1 MSTSILRKKTIVLGV
16 SGGIAA
22 YKAAELLR
30 LLQKRG
36 ADVRVMMT
44 RNAERFIGATTFE
57 ALSGHPVC
65 TSLFEGGSEASI
77 THIDWADKADA
88 VVIAP
93 ATANIIGKL
102 ANGIADDALS
112 TFLMAVT
119 RPIIVCPAMN
129 THMFESRPTQRN
141 LDLLR
146 SDGHFIVEPGVG
158 EMACG
163 TTGQGRLPEP
173 EEILDRICAIL
184 SPKDLTGKNVLV
196 SAGPTQEA
204 IDPVRF
210 ISNPST
216 GKMGYA
222 IARAAEHR
230 GATVTLVAGPT
241 VLPDPVNIK
250 VLHVKSAS
258 EMAAAVFAH
267 METADIIIKS
277 AAVSDY
283 RPDSP
288 AGHKIKKDQDHMT
301 LSLVKNEDILFT
313 LGRNK
318 ENRVL
323 VGFAAETRDLETY
336 AAGKLEKKNLDLIV
350 GNIVGQPRA
359 GFASD
364 TNRVVFFHRDGSR
377 EMLPEMSKDDV
388 ADMLLDRI
396 RDRILIPKTAGA

>member
-1 MSTSILRKKTIVLGV
+1 MSMSILRNKNIVLGV

-30 LLQKRG
+30 LLQKQG

-44 RNAERFIGATTFE
+44 RNAEWFVGPMTFE

-65 TSLFEGGSEASI
+65 TSLFERGSEASI
-77 THIDWADKADA
+77 KHVDWAGKADA

-119 RPIIVCPAMN
+119 QPIIVCPAMN
-129 THMFESRPTQRN
+129 THMYESRPTQRN
-141 LDLLR
+141 LDVLR
-146 SDGHFIVEPGVG
+146 QDGHFIIEPGVG

-163 TTGQGRLPEP
+163 TTGAGRLREP
-173 EEILDRICAIL
+173 DEIVDRIRAIL
-184 SPKDLTGKNVLV
+184 TPKDLIGKNVLV
-196 SAGPTQEA
+196 TAGPTQEA
-204 IDPVRF
+204 IDPVRY

-222 IARAAEHR
+222 IARAAEYR
-230 GATVTLVAGPT
+230 GANVTLVTGPT
-241 VLPDPVNIK
+241 ALPDPANVK
-250 VLHVKSAS
+250 TLHVTSAS
-258 EMAAAVFAH
+258 EMASVVFLH
-267 METADIIIKS
+267 MKTADIIVKS

-288 AGHKIKKDQDHMT
+288 ADQKIKKDRDRLT

-313 LGRNK
+313 LGQKK
-318 ENRVL
+318 EHQIL
-323 VGFAAETRDLETY
+323 VGFAAETQNLDAY
-336 AAGKLEKKNLDLIV
+336 ATGKLEKKNLDLIV
-350 GNIVGQPRA
+350 GNIVGLPGA

-364 TNRVVFFHRDGSR
+364 TNRVVFFYRDGTKETLS
-377 EMLPEMSKDDV
+377 EMSKDAV
-388 ADMLLDRI
+388 ADTLFDRI
-396 RDRILIPKTAGA
+396 RERIPAGETTRD

>member
-1 MSTSILRKKTIVLGV
+1 MSMSILCNKNIILGV

-30 LLQKRG
+30 LLQKQG
-36 ADVRVMMT
+36 AQVRVMMT
-44 RNAERFIGATTFE
+44 RNAEWFVGPMTFE

-65 TSLFEGGSEASI
+65 TSLFERGSESSI
-77 THIDWADKADA
+77 KHIDWAGKADA

-119 RPIIVCPAMN
+119 KPVIVCPAMN
-129 THMFESRPTQRN
+129 THMYESRPAQRN
-141 LDLLR
+141 LDVLR
-146 SDGHFIVEPGVG
+146 KDGHFIIEPGVG

-163 TTGQGRLPEP
+163 TTGPGRLREP
-173 EEILDRICAIL
+173 DEILDRICAIL
-184 SPKDLTGKNVLV
+184 SPKDLKGKNVLV
-196 SAGPTQEA
+196 TAGPTQEA

-222 IARAAEHR
+222 IARAAEYR
-230 GATVTLVAGPT
+230 GANVTLVAGPT
-241 VLPDPVNIK
+241 VLPDPVNIRTH
-250 VLHVKSAS
+250 HVISAS
-258 EMAAAVFAH
+258 EMASVVFSH
-267 METADIIIKS
+267 MKAADIIVKT

-288 AGHKIKKDQDHMT
+288 ADQKIKKDQDRLT
-301 LSLVKNEDILFT
+301 VTLVKNEDILFT
-313 LGRNK
+313 LGQNK
-318 ENRVL
+318 THQVL
-323 VGFAAETRDLETY
+323 VGFAAETQNLDAY
-336 AAGKLEKKNLDLIV
+336 ATGKLEKKNLDLIV
-350 GNIVGQPRA
+350 GNIVGHPGA

-364 TNRVVFFHRDGSR
+364 TNRVVFFYRDGTK
-377 EMLPEMSKDDV
+377 ETLPEMSKDAV
-388 ADMLLDRI
+388 ADTLLDRI
-396 RDRILIPKTAGA
+396 CGRILANQIASE

>member
-1 MSTSILRKKTIVLGV
+1 MSTSILRNKTIVLGV

-30 LLQKRG
+30 LLQKQG
-36 ADVRVMMT
+36 ADIRVMMT
-44 RNAERFIGATTFE
+44 RNAEWFIGAMTFE

-65 TSLFEGGSEASI
+65 TSLFERGNEAAI
-77 THIDWADKADA
+77 QHIDWAQKADA

-112 TFLMAVT
+112 TFLLAVT
-119 RPIIVCPAMN
+119 QPIIVCPAMN
-129 THMFESRPTQRN
+129 THMYESRPTQRN
-141 LDLLR
+141 LEVLR
-146 SDGHFIVEPGVG
+146 SDGHFIIEPGVG

-163 TTGQGRLPEP
+163 TTGPGRLPEP

-184 SPKDLTGKNVLV
+184 SPKDLTGKNILV

-230 GATVTLVAGPT
+230 GATVTLITGPT
-241 VLPDPVNIK
+241 VLPDPVHIK
-250 VLHVKSAS
+250 TLHVKSAS
-258 EMAAAVFAH
+258 EMAAAVFSQ
-267 METADIIIKS
+267 MEDADIIIKS

-288 AGHKIKKDQDHMT
+288 ADHKIKKDQDRLT
-301 LSLVKNEDILFT
+301 LSLVKNEDILFM
-313 LGRNK
+313 LGQHK
-318 ENRVL
+318 KNRVL
-323 VGFAAETRDLETY
+323 VGFAAETQDLDTY
-336 AAGKLEKKNLDLIV
+336 ATGKLEKKNLDLIV

-364 TNRVVFFHRDGSR
+364 TNRVVFFYRDGSK
-377 EMLPEMSKDDV
+377 EMLPEMSKDAV
-388 ADMLLDRI
+388 ADTLLDRI
-396 RDRILIPKTAGA
+396 RERILGNKTAIA

>member
-1 MSTSILRKKTIVLGV
+1 MSRSILRDKNIVLGV

-30 LLQKRG
+30 LLQKQG

-44 RNAERFIGATTFE
+44 RNAEWFVGPMTFE

-65 TSLFEGGSEASI
+65 SSLFERGSEASI
-77 THIDWADKADA
+77 RHVDWAGRADA

-119 RPIIVCPAMN
+119 GPVILCPAMN
-129 THMFESRPTQRN
+129 THMFESRPMQRN
-141 LDLLR
+141 LEVLR
-146 SDGHFIVEPGVG
+146 KDGHVIIEPGVG

-163 TTGQGRLPEP
+163 TTGPGRLPEP
-173 EEILDRICAIL
+173 PEILDRICAFL
-184 SPKDLTGKNVLV
+184 SPKDLDGKNILV
-196 SAGPTQEA
+196 SAGPTREA

-230 GATVTLVAGPT
+230 GARVTLVAGPT
-241 VLPDPVNIK
+241 GLPDPVNVKTVK
-250 VLHVKSAS
+250 VTSAS
-258 EMAAAVFAH
+258 EMAAAVFSH
-267 METADIIIKS
+267 METADIIVKS

-288 AGHKIKKDQDHMT
+288 AGHKIKKDRDHMS
-301 LSLVKNEDILFT
+301 LPLVKNEDILFA
-313 LGRNK
+313 LGQQK
-318 ENRVL
+318 KNRIL
-323 VGFAAETRDLETY
+323 IGFAAETRNLETY

-350 GNIVGQPRA
+350 GNIVGTPGA

-364 TNRVVFFHRDGSR
+364 TNRVVFFYRDGSR
-377 EMLPEMSKDDV
+377 ETLPEMSKDAV
-388 ADMLLDRI
+388 ADTLLDRI
-396 RDRILIPKTAGA
+396 VERILGNTPVSP

>member
-1 MSTSILRKKTIVLGV
+1 MSTSVLHNKNIALGV

-30 LLQKRG
+30 LLQKQG

-44 RNAERFIGATTFE
+44 RNAEWFVGPMTFE

-65 TSLFEGGSEASI
+65 TSLFERGSEASI
-77 THIDWADKADA
+77 KHVDWADKVDA

-119 RPIIVCPAMN
+119 KPIIVCPAMN

-141 LDLLR
+141 IEMLR
-146 SDGHFIVEPGVG
+146 ADGHFIIEPGVG

-163 TTGQGRLPEP
+163 TTGPGRLPEP
-173 EEILDRICAIL
+173 MEILDRICAIL
-184 SPKDLTGKNVLV
+184 SPKDLKGKNILV
-196 SAGPTQEA
+196 TAGPTQEA
-204 IDPVRF
+204 LDPVRF

-230 GATVTLVAGPT
+230 GANVTLVAGPT
-241 VLPDPVNIK
+241 ALPDPINIK
-250 VLHVKSAS
+250 TLHVKSAS
-258 EMAAAVFAH
+258 EMATAVFSHAK
-267 METADIIIKS
+267 TADVIVKS

-288 AGHKIKKDQDHMT
+288 ADHKIKKDQDRMT
-301 LSLVKNEDILFT
+301 LTLVKNEDILFT
-313 LGRNK
+313 LGQDKKNK
-318 ENRVL
+318 VL

-336 AAGKLEKKNLDLIV
+336 ATGKLEKKNLDLIV
-350 GNIVGQPRA
+350 GNIIGHPGA

-364 TNRVVFFHRDGSR
+364 TNRVVFFYRDGTR
-377 EMLPEMSKDDV
+377 ETLPQMSKDDV
-388 ADMLLDRI
+388 ADTLLDRI
-396 RDRILIPKTAGA
+396 CERILSKKTASK